1 MPRASHILSGMHAR
15 VKSIVVGDHGRGQ
28 RLGEIEEPRRGEGGD
43 GGCVKAEESRLRRWH
58 I

>member
-1 MPRASHILSGMHAR
+1 MPPLTSSLACMHAR